1 MSNLTDTKERW
12 KILSRELDQKQ
23 ELVHRMRKE
32 IDDKSSSLK
41 STGEEIVD
49 LRKHIKILKK
59 SNMAP
64 LDFNEML
71 NLVVT

>member
-41 STGEEIVD
+41 TTGEEIVD

-59 SNMAP
+59 SNDIAKKRSYAE
-64 LDFNEML
+64 D
-71 NLVVT
+71 

>member
-12 KILSRELDQKQ
+12 KIFSRELDQKQ
-23 ELVHRMRKE
+23 ELVHRMKKE

-59 SNMAP
+59 SNDIAKKRSYAE
-64 LDFNEML
+64 D
-71 NLVVT
+71 

>member
-12 KILSRELDQKQ
+12 KIFSRELDQKQ
-23 ELVHRMRKE
+23 ELVHRMKKE

-41 STGEEIVD
+41 RTGEEIFD

-59 SNMAP
+59 SNDIAKKRSYAE
-64 LDFNEML
+64 D
-71 NLVVT
+71 

>member
-23 ELVHRMRKE
+23 ELVHRMKKE

-59 SNMAP
+59 SNDIAKKRSYAE
-64 LDFNEML
+64 D
-71 NLVVT
+71 

>member
-59 SNMAP
+59 SNDIAKKRSYAE
-64 LDFNEML
+64 D
-71 NLVVT
+71 

>member
-59 SNMAP
+59 SNDIAKKRSYAG
-64 LDFNEML
+64 D
-71 NLVVT
+71 